1 MKNMIAAGSD
11 PHRRQPPPAPLRQ
24 SGPRTQAYPDGPRIN
39 LPLAVI
45 SQMLPALFPF
55 DALEFGLGIARQ
67 FGDIAHYQLGP
78 LHVYQLSHPD
88 LARQVLVEQ
97 AEKFHKPKLIKRAF
111 RPFAGEGLLTSDG
124 AAWRQQRKLLQPA
137 FHHRQM
143 GAYSEVMV
151 AQAMRLVESLA
162 DGETRD
168 IGAEMTRVTM
178 SVVVNTL
185 FGADLPGEIR
195 EISRSMRAVLDAANR
210 RMNSVLQ
217 IPSWAPTPRNLR
229 ERRALAGLDALFH
242 LIIQMRRRSGER
254 RDDLLSALLAA
265 VDEDNG
271 AAMSDQQLR
280 DEMMTLFLAGHETT
294 ANTLTWAWY
303 LLSQHPDVEAKL
315 LQELHGVV
323 AGRSPALA
331 DLPNLPYTEMVI
343 REAMRLYPPAPGVA
357 REPVEDVSIAG
368 FQVSQGSLI
377 SVNTY
382 AMHHDPRFFP
392 DPKRFDPERFSPG
405 WEERIPRYAYLPFGG
420 GPRICIGN
428 AFAMMEAR
436 LILATVAPRYRLSL
450 EGNPEVVPVQL
461 VTLRPKH
468 PIRMRLERRR
478 T

>member
-1 MKNMIAAGSD
+1 MKGMTAAGPD
-11 PHRRQPPPAPLRQ
+11 PHRNQPPPVEIR
-24 SGPRTQAYPDGPRIN
+24 QAYPDGPRIN
-39 LPLAVI
+39 LALAVI
-45 SQMLPALFPF
+45 GQMLPALFPF

-137 FHHRQM
+137 FHHRQLA
-143 GAYSEVMV
+143 AYSEVMV
-151 AQAMRLVESLA
+151 AQAMRLVESFA
-162 DGETRD
+162 GGETRD
-168 IGAEMTRVTM
+168 IGAEMARVTM
-178 SVVVNTL
+178 NVVVNTL
-185 FGADLPGEIR
+185 FGADLPREIR
-195 EISRSMRAVLDAANR
+195 EIGRSMRAVLEAANR
-210 RMNSVLQ
+210 RMNSVVQ
-217 IPSWAPTPRNLR
+217 IPYWVPTPRNLR
-229 ERRALAGLDALFH
+229 ERRALAGLDGLFH

-254 RDDLLSALLAA
+254 HDDLLSALLAA
-265 VDEDNG
+265 TDEDNG
-271 AAMSDQQLR
+271 HAMSDQQLR

-294 ANTLTWAWY
+294 ANTLTWTWF
-303 LLSQHPDVEAKL
+303 LLSQHPEVEAKL
-315 LQELHGVV
+315 LQESQSVLG
-323 AGRSPALA
+323 GGLPALA

-343 REAMRLYPPAPGVA
+343 REAMRLCPPAPGVA
-357 REPVEDVSIAG
+357 REPVEDVTLG
-368 FQVSQGSLI
+368 GYRVSQGSLI

-382 AMHHDPRFFP
+382 AMHRDARFFP
-392 DPKRFDPERFSPG
+392 DPLRYDPERFSPG

-436 LILATVAPRYRLSL
+436 LILATVAPRYRFIL
-450 EGNPEVVPVQL
+450 EGSPAEVVPIQL

-468 PIRMRLERRR
+468 PVRMKLERRR
-478 T
+478 A